1 MAKENTKEDTTE
13 EYKDEDTSSL
23 DKDMKEA
30 KRNAKISEYRSK
42 GFSEGDAVKKASKGM
57 VSMKSSGVKEAPST
71 QSYPENE
78 EYPYGLC
85 IRLEDE
91 QLDALGI
98 TDLPKVGS
106 KMKLSGNVTVK
117 SISSNESLGSNSRSV
132 ELQITDLAAPKAGK
146 GEDSSK
152 ESDAA

>member
-1 MAKENTKEDTTE
+1 MAHDKEHKEEDPLA
-13 EYKDEDTSSL
+13 DE
-23 DKDMKEA
+23 MKEA

-57 VSMKSSGVKEAPST
+57 VSMKSSGPKEMPST
-71 QSYPENE
+71 VGPSDPE

-152 ESDAA
+152 ENDAA

>member
-1 MAKENTKEDTTE
+1 MAKENTKEDAKDDYTE
-13 EYKDEDTSSL
+13 EETSSL

-57 VSMKSSGVKEAPST
+57 VSMKSSGPKEMPST
-71 QSYPENE
+71 VGPSSEE

-98 TDLPKVGS
+98 TELPKVGS

-132 ELQITDLAAPKAGK
+132 ELQITELAAPKLGK
-146 GEDSSK
+146 SEDS
-152 ESDAA
+152 EAA